1 MNIVISIIT
10 SCFLATLG
18 MPPPDEIN
26 ILRGQLFM
34 MENQILYE
42 RNKRELHAKR
52 NRRLLRRI
60 ANANAL
66 EEQNKAQAEQLQIQA
81 TEIKNLQVSLK
92 LLQEENRRLQ
102 HSKESNE
109 HETRVKLRYVL
120 LWNMFFFVA
129 HKA

>member
-1 MNIVISIIT
+1 
-10 SCFLATLG
+10 

-120 LWNMFFFVA
+120 CYRRKIAGFNTAKRANEHETRVKLM
-129 HKA
+129 